1 VLLKGAAVRSSEKT
15 RLLVLSLFFI
25 ILIAFAI
32 FYNPVNAF
40 SRATDQRSAGVT
52 SAGTGAR

>member
-1 VLLKGAAVRSSEKT
+1 VRSSEKT